1 MTDKP
6 ARPRKRDGTLRD
18 SLIEVGITLLREKG
32 PDGLS
37 LRECAAR
44 AGVSHAA
51 PTYHFKNLKGLST
64 AIAARA
70 FNLFAQSMEA
80 SIADAADTPRAKLE
94 AICEGYLAFAKA
106 HRDLFLFMFS
116 GLDLN
121 GEDPEF
127 ETASTRAYTILSEVS
142 EPFVGPGDDP
152 EEIELLIWS
161 LAHGYSH
168 LAMVNKKRPRSKG
181 NELPTLANILRHLE
195 LKPSGAGSDQT

>member
-1 MTDKP
+1 MTNK
-6 ARPRKRDGTLRD
+6 ATRPRKRDGTLRD
-18 SLIEVGITLLREKG
+18 GLIEVGITLLREKG

-70 FNLFAQSMEA
+70 FSLFAQSMET
-80 SIADAADTPRAKLE
+80 SIADAADTPSARLA

-106 HRDLFLFMFS
+106 HRELFLFMFS

-121 GEDPEF
+121 GDDPEF
-127 ETASTRAYTILSEVS
+127 EAASTRAYTILSEVS
-142 EPFVGPGDDP
+142 APFVGPGDDP

-161 LAHGYSH
+161 VAHGYSH
-168 LAMVNKKRPRSKG
+168 LAMINKKRPRSKG
-181 NELPTLANILRHLE
+181 NDLPTLANILRHLDI
-195 LKPSGAGSDQT
+195 KPSETGSDQT